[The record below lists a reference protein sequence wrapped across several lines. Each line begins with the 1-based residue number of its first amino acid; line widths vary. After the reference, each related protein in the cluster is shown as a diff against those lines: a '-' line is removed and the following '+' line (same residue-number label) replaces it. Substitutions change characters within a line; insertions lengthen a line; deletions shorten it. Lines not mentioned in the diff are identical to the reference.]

1 MDPSKKKKKNC
12 FFFVFHLV
20 FDIRSGFSI
29 NLNDALLSLV
39 IMRVA
44 LLTRTFLFRSS
55 NSRRLIKDKI
65 VLPLRGNHG
74 RRRIVVWYIL
84 GTVLCRVRIISILTW
99 SVVCFVIWDMWRR
112 AKIVWWAG
120 WFLSWKENELLIK
133 DFGVMDK
140 IYLILIKSLEFKF
153 LI

>member
-1 MDPSKKKKKNC
+1 MLLTNREELLWAFNSKKNENKTIWTPPKKKKKNC

-44 LLTRTFLFRSS
+44 LLTRTFSFRSS

-65 VLPLRGNHG
+65 VLPVRRNHG
-74 RRRIVVWYIL
+74 RRRIVV
-84 GTVLCRVRIISILTW
+84 
-99 SVVCFVIWDMWRR
+99 
-112 AKIVWWAG
+112 
-120 WFLSWKENELLIK
+120 
-133 DFGVMDK
+133 
-140 IYLILIKSLEFKF
+140 
-153 LI
+153 